1 MNIFFCVVKSGQDQK
16 SDREIIGWNRI
27 EVPDG
32 VEYVQMA
39 GMTDAQW
46 PPLQQ
51 DYSPK
56 ALAGGTNKIIP
67 YTPPEPVIPLTVQ
80 AQSALSAARQT
91 VYNEYASL
99 NEPTPEEWV
108 TYMKA
113 LISIANGTD
122 TTSKTLPAAPGAGKQ
137 PS

>member
-56 ALAGGTNKIIP
+56 GLAGGTNKIIP

-99 NEPTPEEWV
+99 NEPTPQPWV
-108 TYMKA
+108 DYMKI
-113 LISIANGTD
+113 LIAIANGTD
-122 TTSKTLPAAPGAGKQ
+122 TTSTKLPAAPGTGQ
-137 PS
+137 

>member
-1 MNIFFCVVKSGQDQK
+1 MANIYFCVVKSGQDQH

-32 VEYVQMA
+32 VEYVQLE
-39 GMTDAQW
+39 GMSDSQW

-56 ALAGGTNKIIP
+56 ALAGQTNKIIP
-67 YTPPEPVIPLTVQ
+67 YAPPEPVIPLPVQ

-99 NEPTPEEWV
+99 NEPTPQVWV
-108 TYMKA
+108 DYMKV
-113 LISIANGTD
+113 LIGIANGTD
-122 TTSKTLPAAPGAGKQ
+122 TASKALPHPPADQ
-137 PS
+137 PA